1 LVVDVYQYTDICH
14 NSGRI
19 YSIKCTTNRS
29 NIWKVKMSLDICIE
43 GVVHS
48 VLHAFLYNGVSN
60 TMTVLSFAFMW
71 KQTWNVPEVYVVCCK
86 WDVSYEGWG
95 HR

>member
-1 LVVDVYQYTDICH
+1 
-14 NSGRI
+14 
-19 YSIKCTTNRS
+19 
-29 NIWKVKMSLDICIE
+29 MSLDICIE

-86 WDVSYEGWG
+86 
-95 HR
+95 